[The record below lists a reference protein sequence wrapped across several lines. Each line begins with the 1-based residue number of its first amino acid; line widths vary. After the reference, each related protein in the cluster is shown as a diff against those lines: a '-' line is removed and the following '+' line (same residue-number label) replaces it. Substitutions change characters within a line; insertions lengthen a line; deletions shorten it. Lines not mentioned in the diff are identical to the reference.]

1 MVSCGMNLAT
11 FITTNMDGILKE
23 WESFART
30 LLPSAAT
37 MDTLALRDHAKQIL
51 EEIARDIVLPQTAG
65 EQRSKSKG
73 DDGEGECTDTAAAIH
88 GGLRHNSGFD
98 LRQLFA
104 EYRALRA
111 SVLRLWSEHAEPD
124 NGDAIYQMT
133 RFNEAIDQALAE
145 SVGRYSDDVS
155 KSRDTFIAILG
166 HDLRS
171 PLQAVSASAALLS
184 DEGSSEAARREAVA
198 RINTSTLSMSQMIRD
213 LLEYTR
219 TQLGRAIPIKPAR
232 ANLETILRGSLD
244 EVQAGYPQSSFRFE
258 SGGDLSAE
266 VDAPRLQQ
274 AVTNLLSNAIRHG
287 RNGTAV
293 RIVARPEGASLA
305 IEVSNEG
312 PMIAESALQVIFDPL
327 VRRERAPGKPGA
339 ASVGLGLFIAR
350 EIATGHG
357 GTIEAASTERATSF
371 TIRIPRTAGLVR
383 AGAAAD

>member
-1 MVSCGMNLAT
+1 MSLDT
-11 FITTNMDGILKE
+11 FITRNMDAILKE

-51 EEIARDIVLPQTAG
+51 EEIARDIVVPQSEG

-73 DDGEGECTDTAAAIH
+73 DNHEDGHTAAAIH
-88 GGLRHNSGFD
+88 GGLRHESGFD

-104 EYRALRA
+104 EFRALRA
-111 SVLRLWSEHAEPD
+111 SVLRLWSEQAAEASR
-124 NGDAIYQMT
+124 DALYQMT

-145 SVGRYSDDVS
+145 SVGRYSDNVTQ
-155 KSRDTFIAILG
+155 SRDTFMAILG

-171 PLQAVSASAALLS
+171 PLRAIVASTGTLSETAAA
-184 DEGSSEAARREAVA
+184 GPARAEALA
-198 RINTSTLSMSQMIRD
+198 RIRSSTLSMSQMISD

-232 ANLETILRGSLD
+232 ADVEAILRGSLD
-244 EVQAGYPQSSFRFE
+244 EVQAGYPQGSFRFE
-258 SGGDLSAE
+258 SGGDLTAE

-274 AVTNLLSNAIRHG
+274 AVTNLLSNAVRHG
-287 RNGTAV
+287 RPGAAV
-293 RIVARPEGASLA
+293 RIVARDDGAAIA

-312 PMIAESALQVIFDPL
+312 PKIQEQALKLMFDPL
-327 VRRERAPGKPGA
+327 MPGERVGKPGT
-339 ASVGLGLFIAR
+339 ASFGLGLFIAR

-357 GTIEAASTERATSF
+357 GTIEAASSELDTRF
-371 TIRIPRTAGLVR
+371 TIRIPRRAAVKRALATAE
-383 AGAAAD
+383 